1 MRRLFWLALIGL
13 LSGCAQQS
21 PVKLYAGPELSQAQV
36 LVVEVPDALEVMAIN
51 GQPVPAA
58 NGLLG
63 TGSRVLHLRPG
74 DYRIDAFY
82 ENVFDIGGGL
92 SHEVVRTRS
101 ATYRLTGRADERWK
115 LDYREPAGLQDAQA
129 MQDSFAGWSANMR
142 TGERIA
148 TSQGPRPVS
157 TVSQLLGRDSS
168 PAAPASIEPLAAAP
182 AQTLPHNDATL
193 HTLQQLWRL
202 LDPQSRQAFLDWAG
216 Q

>member
-51 GQPVPAA
+51 GQPAPAA

-101 ATYRLTGRADERWK
+101 ATYRLTGRAGERWK

-129 MQDSFAGWSANMR
+129 MQDSFAGWSVNVR